1 MPKEKFDFTAEL
13 ELAEEK
19 ETAKKKQEPT
29 AKKKGEKKKKTP
41 KEQNN
46 FQKFLAPMI
55 SAEESNAVRRVR
67 GSMDTT
73 FLIIVILLLCYGSIM
88 VFSSSYAFAEQ
99 NFHNSMFFVKKQTM
113 WAAVGLVVMIIF
125 SKIDYRI
132 LRKFTLPIFCAS
144 YVLLWCVFIPGI
156 GLSAKGATRW
166 VDLGF
171 ISFQPSDIM
180 KFAIVLIL
188 ALYIST
194 YIDKIGQF
202 KYGILIPASI
212 LIVVCGSVIVQK
224 HISGTVIIFLIG
236 AVMIPVSGASKKWL
250 GGICAAGASAVCFI
264 IFFTDYASA
273 RVQAW
278 LHPETV
284 LKDGGWQPYQSLL
297 AIGSGGFFGVGLG
310 NSYQKQLWLPEPQN
324 DFIFAIVC
332 EELGFV
338 GGIAVIVLFMSLMW
352 RGFTIAK
359 KAPDTFSSL
368 LVTGLV
374 AKVGI
379 QALLN
384 IAVVTT
390 TIPTTG
396 IALPFF
402 SYGGTALVIQL
413 MEMGIVL
420 SVSRYTSQ
428 EKV

>member
-1 MPKEKFDFTAEL
+1 ME
-13 ELAEEK
+13 
-19 ETAKKKQEPT
+19 
-29 AKKKGEKKKKTP
+29 
-41 KEQNN
+41 
-46 FQKFLAPMI
+46 
-55 SAEESNAVRRVR
+55 
-67 GSMDTT
+67 
-73 FLIIVILLLCYGSIM
+73 
-88 VFSSSYAFAEQ
+88 
-99 NFHNSMFFVKKQTM
+99 
-113 WAAVGLVVMIIF
+113 
-125 SKIDYRI
+125 
-132 LRKFTLPIFCAS
+132 
-144 YVLLWCVFIPGI
+144 
-156 GLSAKGATRW
+156 
-166 VDLGF
+166 
-171 ISFQPSDIM
+171 
-180 KFAIVLIL
+180 
-188 ALYIST
+188 
-194 YIDKIGQF
+194 
-202 KYGILIPASI
+202 
-212 LIVVCGSVIVQK
+212 
-224 HISGTVIIFLIG
+224 
-236 AVMIPVSGASKKWL
+236 
-250 GGICAAGASAVCFI
+250 
-264 IFFTDYASA
+264 
-273 RVQAW
+273 AW
-278 LHPETV
+278 LHPERV

-338 GGIAVIVLFMSLMW
+338 GGIAVIVLFMALMW
-352 RGFTIAK
+352 RGFYIAK

-402 SYGGTALVIQL
+402 SYGGTALIMQL

>member
-1 MPKEKFDFTAEL
+1 MPKEKFDITAEL
-13 ELAEEK
+13 EQAEK
-19 ETAKKKQEPT
+19 AKTRPAKKTGGKQ
-29 AKKKGEKKKKTP
+29 KTP
-41 KEQNN
+41 AKPNE

-55 SAEESNAVRRVR
+55 SAEESNSVRRVR

-73 FLIIVILLLCYGSIM
+73 FLIIVLLLLCYGSIM

-113 WAAVGLVVMIIF
+113 WAIVGLVVMIIF
-125 SKIDYRI
+125 SKVDYRI
-132 LRKFTLPIFCAS
+132 LRKFTLPIFCVS
-144 YVLLWCVFIPGI
+144 YVLLWFVFLPVI
-156 GLSAKGATRW
+156 GSAAKGATRW

-180 KFAIVLIL
+180 KFAIVLL
-188 ALYIST
+188 LSLYIST
-194 YIDKIGQF
+194 YIDKIRQF
-202 KYGILIPASI
+202 KYGILIPASL

-236 AVMIPVSGASKKWL
+236 AVMILVSGASEKWL
-250 GGICAAGASAVCFI
+250 GGICAVGASAVCFI

-284 LKDGGWQPYQSLL
+284 LMDGGWQPYQSLL

-310 NSYQKQLWLPEPQN
+310 NSFQKQLWLPEPQN

-338 GGIAVIVLFMSLMW
+338 GGIAVIVLFMALMW

-402 SYGGTALVIQL
+402 SYGGTALIMQL

>member
-236 AVMIPVSGASKKWL
+236 AVMILVSGASKKWL

-324 DFIFAIVC
+324 DFIFA
-332 EELGFV
+332 
-338 GGIAVIVLFMSLMW
+338 
-352 RGFTIAK
+352 
-359 KAPDTFSSL
+359 
-368 LVTGLV
+368 
-374 AKVGI
+374 
-379 QALLN
+379 
-384 IAVVTT
+384 
-390 TIPTTG
+390 
-396 IALPFF
+396 
-402 SYGGTALVIQL
+402 
-413 MEMGIVL
+413 
-420 SVSRYTSQ
+420 
-428 EKV
+428 

>member
-1 MPKEKFDFTAEL
+1 MPKEKFDFTAGL

-29 AKKKGEKKKKTP
+29 AKKKGAKRKKAPTEK
-41 KEQNN
+41 NN
-46 FQKFLAPMI
+46 FQKFLEPML
-55 SAEESNAVRRVR
+55 SAEEFTSVRRVR

-73 FLIIVILLLCYGSIM
+73 FLIIVLLLLCYGSVM
-88 VFSSSYAFAEQ
+88 VFSASYAFAEYRFQ
-99 NFHNSMFFVKKQTM
+99 NSLFFVKKQTL
-113 WAAVGLVVMIIF
+113 WAAAGIAVMILF
-125 SKIDYRI
+125 SRIDYRI
-132 LRKFTLPIFCAS
+132 LRKFTIPIFCIS
-144 YVLLWCVFIPGI
+144 YVLLWFVFVPGI
-156 GLSAKGATRW
+156 GSSSHGATRW
-166 VDLGF
+166 VDLKI

-180 KFAIVLIL
+180 KFAIVLL
-188 ALYIST
+188 FALYIST

-236 AVMIPVSGASKKWL
+236 AVMILVSGASAKWL
-250 GGICAAGASAVCFI
+250 GGICAAGASVVVSI
-264 IFFTDYASA
+264 ILFTDYASA
-273 RVQAW
+273 RVEAW

-338 GGIAVIVLFMSLMW
+338 GGIAVIVLFMALMW
-352 RGFTIAK
+352 RGFYIAK

-402 SYGGTALVIQL
+402 SYGGTALIMQL

>member
-1 MPKEKFDFTAEL
+1 
-13 ELAEEK
+13 
-19 ETAKKKQEPT
+19 
-29 AKKKGEKKKKTP
+29 
-41 KEQNN
+41 
-46 FQKFLAPMI
+46 
-55 SAEESNAVRRVR
+55 
-67 GSMDTT
+67 MDTT
-73 FLIIVILLLCYGSIM
+73 FLIIVLLLLCYGSVM
-88 VFSSSYAFAEQ
+88 VFSASYAFAEYRFQ
-99 NFHNSMFFVKKQTM
+99 NSLFFVKKQTL
-113 WAAVGLVVMIIF
+113 WAAAGIAVMILF
-125 SKIDYRI
+125 SRIDYRI
-132 LRKFTLPIFCAS
+132 LRKFTIPIFCIS
-144 YVLLWCVFIPGI
+144 YVLLWFVFVPGI
-156 GLSAKGATRW
+156 GSSSHGATRW
-166 VDLGF
+166 VDLKI

-180 KFAIVLIL
+180 KFAIVLL
-188 ALYIST
+188 FALYIST

-236 AVMIPVSGASKKWL
+236 AVMILVSGASAKWL
-250 GGICAAGASAVCFI
+250 GGICAAGASVVVSI
-264 IFFTDYASA
+264 ILFTDYASA
-273 RVQAW
+273 RVEAW

-338 GGIAVIVLFMSLMW
+338 GGIAVIVLFMALMW
-352 RGFTIAK
+352 RGFYIAK

-402 SYGGTALVIQL
+402 SYGGTALIMQL